1 MAQYLNM
8 TGRTPDLKQILRL
21 TALGFAAI
29 MSLLTGSAQA
39 ELLTDPTQPP
49 TVITGGGAAE
59 AVTGPVLQS
68 VMIGPKY
75 HAAIISG
82 QMVLLGK
89 KYGEATLIRLSSQE
103 AVLRNPDMTTQTL
116 VIDYAIEK
124 KPVVPAGKSKAAG
137 GKAQYPARQG
147 STR

>member
-1 MAQYLNM
+1 MVEYLSM
-8 TGRTPDLKQILRL
+8 
-21 TALGFAAI
+21 TALGLRQLLQLTAI
-29 MSLLTGSAQA
+29 STVTIISLSAGSARA

-49 TVITGGGAAE
+49 GITGGATE

-89 KYGEATLIRLSSQE
+89 KYGEATLIHLSNQE

-124 KPVVPAGKSKAAG
+124 KPVLPAEKSKATG

>member
-1 MAQYLNM
+1 MVEYLSM
-8 TGRTPDLKQILRL
+8 
-21 TALGFAAI
+21 TALGLRQLLQLTAI
-29 MSLLTGSAQA
+29 STVTIISLSAGSAQA
-39 ELLTDPTQPP
+39 ELLTDPTQPSG
-49 TVITGGGAAE
+49 ITGGATE

-89 KYGEATLIRLSSQE
+89 KYGEATLIHLSNQE
-103 AVLRNPDMTTQTL
+103 VVLRNPDMTTQTL

-124 KPVVPAGKSKAAG
+124 KPVLPAEKSKATG

>member
-1 MAQYLNM
+1 MAEYLNM
-8 TGRTPDLKQILRL
+8 TGTTPVLKQRLRL
-21 TALGFAAI
+21 KAI
-29 MSLLTGSAQA
+29 SAVAVMSVLAGPVQA

-49 TVITGGGAAE
+49 AVMLGAVTE
-59 AVTGPVLQS
+59 AVAGPVLQS

-89 KYGEATLIRLSSQE
+89 KYGEATLVYLSNQK

-116 VIDYAIEK
+116 AMGYAIEK
-124 KPVVPAGKSKAAG
+124 KPVLPAEKSQSAG
-137 GKAQYPARQG
+137 GKTQY

>member
-1 MAQYLNM
+1 MVEYLSM
-8 TGRTPDLKQILRL
+8 TGRTPGLRQLLRL
-21 TALGFAAI
+21 TAISAVAI
-29 MSLLTGSAQA
+29 ISLSAGSAQA

-49 TVITGGGAAE
+49 GITGGGTE

-68 VMIGPKY
+68 VMIGPNY

-89 KYGEATLIRLSSQE
+89 KYGEATLIHLSNQE

-124 KPVVPAGKSKAAG
+124 KPVLPAEKSKATG